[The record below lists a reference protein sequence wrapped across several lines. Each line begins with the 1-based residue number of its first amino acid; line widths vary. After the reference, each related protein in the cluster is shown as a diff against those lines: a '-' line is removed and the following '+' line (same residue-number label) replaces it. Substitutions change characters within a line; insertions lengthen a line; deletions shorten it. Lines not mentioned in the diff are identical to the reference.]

1 MATSQVYK
9 YDLLPPY
16 SPLLSSPSTS
26 HFALLFIYL
35 LLTIQV
41 SKMKV
46 STVILSAL
54 FSFSFITALPLPAD
68 TSSLAYLAKKDITS
82 LVPQYIKR
90 QDEDF
95 PDESGPGVD
104 IPDDE
109 DFPDEKF
116 KR

>member
-1 MATSQVYK
+1 
-9 YDLLPPY
+9 
-16 SPLLSSPSTS
+16 
-26 HFALLFIYL
+26 
-35 LLTIQV
+35 
-41 SKMKV
+41 MKV